1 MLLDEIEHKPL
12 DTCDPQMMGVS
23 ATYPMVLGIHV
34 SFFIKHGTTQL
45 FNEFSCLHSVEL
57 SLSSFLICLLLSAV
71 LRIQFNLAHHIT
83 IWMCSLVNCFICFEI
98 FN

>member
-12 DTCDPQMMGVS
+12 DACDPQMGVS

-57 SLSSFLICLLLSAV
+57 SLSSFLIYLLLSAV
-71 LRIQFNLAHHIT
+71 AY
-83 IWMCSLVNCFICFEI
+83 SV
-98 FN
+98 